1 VDAVWGG
8 GGFGT
13 RLNLNLRE
21 KHGYSYGV
29 FSNFNPMRTA
39 GNWSAGGGVQT
50 DKTSESVTEFDKEL
64 KALAGATPI
73 SDDELSVAK
82 ARRVRGYAQQ
92 FESLS
97 RITNEISNL
106 WALNLPMTELQREY
120 DATGT
125 VTLDQVLA
133 AAKKYVLPASSSI
146 LLVGDRAKIEPGL
159 KALNLGEIVVLDV
172 EGKPV
177 VAGTK

>member
-1 VDAVWGG
+1 MAPRPFGP
-8 GGFGT
+8 GFAGS
-13 RLNLNLRE
+13 R
-21 KHGYSYGV
+21 SA
-29 FSNFNPMRTA
+29 MTA
-39 GNWSAGGGVQT
+39 NSIVRPPYHSAGRASIPATGTVQRRFVRAPQT
-50 DKTSESVTEFDKEL
+50 TTAIANGSRTMNGIGTAAHVPSRPAMRVSRSTHWNQ
-64 KALAGATPI
+64 ALG
-73 SDDELSVAK
+73 
-82 ARRVRGYAQQ
+82 
-92 FESLS
+92 